1 MSTQIASITL
11 PAVRSAEFI
20 FAGPEVLH
28 ARTPKA
34 ADKASFRTSKKA
46 EGRET
51 P

>member
-1 MSTQIASITL
+1 MSTPIASINS

-20 FAGPEVLH
+20 FTGPEVLH
-28 ARTPKA
+28 ARTAKA
-34 ADKASFRTSKKA
+34 VEQVAFRTSKKV